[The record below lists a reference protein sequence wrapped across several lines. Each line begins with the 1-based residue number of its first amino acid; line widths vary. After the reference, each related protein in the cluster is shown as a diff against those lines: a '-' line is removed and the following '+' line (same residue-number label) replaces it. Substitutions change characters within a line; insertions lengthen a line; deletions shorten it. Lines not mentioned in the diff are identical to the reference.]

1 MQKVVAPQDL
11 AAATAKLVG
20 QVCRQSAVTMRAA
33 KVVANMHGRALT
45 GADTDA
51 LIRFGVEA
59 YEGADLREGVAA
71 FSQDAHPNL
80 MISAMTDADSAV
92 PPRLDE
98 DAISKLELTEVADL
112 IRTRQLTSAEVT
124 ESTLRR
130 IERLDPS

>member
-1 MQKVVAPQDL
+1 
-11 AAATAKLVG
+11 
-20 QVCRQSAVTMRAA
+20 
-33 KVVANMHGRALT
+33 
-45 GADTDA
+45 
-51 LIRFGVEA
+51 
-59 YEGADLREGVAA
+59 
-71 FSQDAHPNL
+71 

-130 IERLDPS
+130 IERLDLAEG

>member
-59 YEGADLREGVAA
+59 YKGADLREGVAA
-71 FSQDAHPNL
+71 FSQGR
-80 MISAMTDADSAV
+80 
-92 PPRLDE
+92 PPKFD
-98 DAISKLELTEVADL
+98 D
-112 IRTRQLTSAEVT
+112 
-124 ESTLRR
+124 
-130 IERLDPS
+130 

>member
-1 MQKVVAPQDL
+1 MSKP
-11 AAATAKLVG
+11 TRGRTYAKG
-20 QVCRQSAVTMRAA
+20 WRPSAR
-33 KVVANMHGRALT
+33 
-45 GADTDA
+45 
-51 LIRFGVEA
+51 
-59 YEGADLREGVAA
+59 
-71 FSQDAHPNL
+71 DAHPNL

-130 IERLDPS
+130 IERLDPQLKSYAFVMPETALAAARAADADIARGHYEGVLHGVPIGVKGTE

>member
-51 LIRFGVEA
+51 LIGSVSKPTR
-59 YEGADLREGVAA
+59 ADLREGVAA
-71 FSQDAHPNL
+71 FSQGR
-80 MISAMTDADSAV
+80 
-92 PPRLDE
+92 PPKFD
-98 DAISKLELTEVADL
+98 D
-112 IRTRQLTSAEVT
+112 
-124 ESTLRR
+124 
-130 IERLDPS
+130 

>member
-1 MQKVVAPQDL
+1 
-11 AAATAKLVG
+11 
-20 QVCRQSAVTMRAA
+20 
-33 KVVANMHGRALT
+33 
-45 GADTDA
+45 
-51 LIRFGVEA
+51 
-59 YEGADLREGVAA
+59 
-71 FSQDAHPNL
+71 

-130 IERLDPS
+130 IERLDPQIGRAHV